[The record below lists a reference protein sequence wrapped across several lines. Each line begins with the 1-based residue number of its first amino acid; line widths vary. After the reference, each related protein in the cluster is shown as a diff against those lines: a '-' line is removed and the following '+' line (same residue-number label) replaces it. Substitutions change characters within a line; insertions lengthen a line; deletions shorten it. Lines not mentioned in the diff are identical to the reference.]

1 MLKVE
6 SNAENIE
13 CLYLE
18 IDSLYSGELHKAVSD
33 QSSYQHIMHIV
44 QQCLEEPFNFEPGN
58 IWSEDMAT
66 MRRSW

>member
-1 MLKVE
+1 MLF
-6 SNAENIE
+6 SIE

-18 IDSLYSGELHKAVSD
+18 IDSLYSDELHKAVSD
-33 QSSYQHIMHIV
+33 QSSAYQHIVHIV